1 MRSNGETEEII
12 RARVEKS
19 KYIPSLVV
27 WGQQDQVNMSQEILA
42 YTVNVIVGLRY
53 IHEDNIR

>member
-27 WGQQDQVNMSQEILA
+27 WGQQDQVNMSQEILI
-42 YTVNVIVGLRY
+42 YVVNVIVGLRY
-53 IHEDNIR
+53 IHE